1 MTTTLLPFPKKPPGK
16 DLDNLL
22 KDLCKAH
29 RISAVGASLTR
40 IYGRTQ
46 AMQAVLG
53 YSQEVE
59 TASRCEPD

>member
-16 DLDNLL
+16 GLDTLIQ
-22 KDLCKAH
+22 DLCDAH
-29 RISAVGASLTR
+29 GINAVGASLTR

-53 YSQEVE
+53 YLPE
-59 TASRCEPD
+59 TEPPSEDD